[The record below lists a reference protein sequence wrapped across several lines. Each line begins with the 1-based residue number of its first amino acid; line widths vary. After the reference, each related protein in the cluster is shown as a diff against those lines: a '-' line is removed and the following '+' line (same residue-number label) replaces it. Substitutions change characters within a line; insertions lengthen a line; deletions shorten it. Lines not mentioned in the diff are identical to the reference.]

1 MQRPS
6 WVEVAVTAVI
16 IALIVF
22 VLARGK
28 ASTAHA
34 PQDQSRKERVVTPAR
49 HAAPHAAG
57 ERVPPALPQVTDT
70 DEPPA
75 QTQTLKVTHASVRI
89 VFEGDAPRPLTGK
102 AQLSAEDRLGVSGWQ
117 SLSMPVEHTR
127 SVVFTDVNPCDCS
140 VIVRLSSYMEMR
152 TNFSLAAYVG
162 QQATVV
168 FALEPQW
175 TLRGVI
181 RDRDTSDSVQ
191 GAHVNLH
198 STDPYVRTYEAFS
211 DGRGEFDCAELAFPR
226 ARVTI
231 AHPWYPT
238 QTVSLVQQPPDADRL
253 VFTLCRGARITGRV
267 TDESGSP
274 VADHEVYIAGRI
286 DPNGPFFPSGDKEG
300 THSDASGSFTLEHVA
315 PRKPFTRV
323 IADSGCSN
331 GYADLALETGD
342 ERDVT
347 LIVRSITNAPPVL
360 KVTARFTNGSPVR
373 NLDIRIVNVERYAGG
388 GAFRSA
394 RHFAH
399 WSDDGVHYAQAD
411 PGIVPVTVWCENYAP
426 VYFSNLLFKLNC
438 TTEVS
443 VVMAPPT
450 AELVGHAERA
460 NGTPAPGIDLV
471 ASAAACEF
479 ETTTSCDQN
488 GDFAFKSI
496 LPDTAY
502 SIRSGN
508 SDGIEVAE
516 PAQPVDLGQPV
527 RVVLKPYSA
536 ITFWG
541 SISNT
546 LKAVN
551 TVSYIISHT
560 PVEHPRF
567 DSLYG
572 TDLKLSINAPW
583 SGDCYFYV
591 TAAGCRPKS
600 YHFNLKPDEDVD
612 LGTIWFEK
620 EE

>member
-16 IALIVF
+16 IVLIVF

-102 AQLSAEDRLGVSGWQ
+102 AQLSAEDRLGASGWQ

-181 RDRDTSDSVQ
+181 RDRDASDPVQ

-238 QTVSLVQQPPDADRL
+238 QTVSLVQQPPDADR
-253 VFTLCRGARITGRV
+253 
-267 TDESGSP
+267 
-274 VADHEVYIAGRI
+274 
-286 DPNGPFFPSGDKEG
+286 
-300 THSDASGSFTLEHVA
+300 
-315 PRKPFTRV
+315 
-323 IADSGCSN
+323 
-331 GYADLALETGD
+331 
-342 ERDVT
+342 
-347 LIVRSITNAPPVL
+347 
-360 KVTARFTNGSPVR
+360 
-373 NLDIRIVNVERYAGG
+373 
-388 GAFRSA
+388 
-394 RHFAH
+394 
-399 WSDDGVHYAQAD
+399 
-411 PGIVPVTVWCENYAP
+411 
-426 VYFSNLLFKLNC
+426 
-438 TTEVS
+438 
-443 VVMAPPT
+443 
-450 AELVGHAERA
+450 HAERA

-502 SIRSGN
+502 SIRSGS

-560 PVEHPRF
+560 PVEHPQF

-600 YHFNLKPDEDVD
+600 YHFDLKPDEDVD